1 MQTVLDEPTLS
12 RVVSIVDEVGQA
24 IESGTDQDHLLM
36 LTCLQLA
43 YTLEKVS
50 KKLESLEE
58 KLQNISAWVPSSESS
73 VSESSAFPTLESSPK
88 NPISTT
94 QEDPEGARPGPVI

>member
-43 YTLEKVS
+43 YTLEKIS
-50 KKLESLEE
+50 THLEQMEIRLEN
-58 KLQNISAWVPSSESS
+58 LPPLTPSSDTDEY
-73 VSESSAFPTLESSPK
+73 LEDDL
-88 NPISTT
+88 
-94 QEDPEGARPGPVI
+94 EDYLEFEQN